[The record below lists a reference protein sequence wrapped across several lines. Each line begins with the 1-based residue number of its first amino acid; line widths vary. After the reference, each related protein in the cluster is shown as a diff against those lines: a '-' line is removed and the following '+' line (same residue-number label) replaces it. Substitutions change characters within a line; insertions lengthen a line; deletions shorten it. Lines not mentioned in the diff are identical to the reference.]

1 VFTHRKIKLRSKS
14 PHYTEIIDM
23 RKDYSELIIN
33 EMMLPSVNNAEN
45 VEQQRDG
52 NICILHITALELS
65 GIITL

>member
-1 VFTHRKIKLRSKS
+1 
-14 PHYTEIIDM
+14 M